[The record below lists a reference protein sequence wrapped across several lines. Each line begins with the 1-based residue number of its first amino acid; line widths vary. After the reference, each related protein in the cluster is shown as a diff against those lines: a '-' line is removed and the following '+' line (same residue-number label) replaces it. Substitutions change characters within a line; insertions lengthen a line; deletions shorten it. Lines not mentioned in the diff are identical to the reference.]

1 MNFVIAQIL
10 GVAVTVICIVMTHFK
25 KMGIV
30 LLSELAANLLTSFQY
45 FLLGGISGSYLCIV
59 ASVHTAVLTVFNN
72 YCKNNVIVKRKI
84 IFFAFTSVYLVIAV
98 LMYRSWVDICS
109 AASSVLFS
117 FAVIQ
122 TKSSR
127 YRLVNLIKTLLLLV
141 YDLYTHAFTNIL
153 TRIFTAASCS
163 MAIIRLDLKNNQTS

>member
-1 MNFVIAQIL
+1 MKFTMNFVFAQIL
-10 GVAVTVICIVMTHFK
+10 GVVVTIICIVMTHFK

-59 ASVHTAVLTVFNN
+59 ASVHTAVLAVFNK
-72 YCKNNVIVKRKI
+72 YCKTNVDVKRRI
-84 IFFAFTSVYLVIAV
+84 IFLVFVCVYLVIAV
-98 LMYRSWVDICS
+98 LMYRSWIDICS
-109 AASSVLFS
+109 VASSVLFS

-127 YRLVNLIKTLLLLV
+127 YRILNLMKTFLLIV
-141 YDLYTHAFTNIL
+141 YDVYTNAFTNIL
-153 TRIFTAASCS
+153 NRIFTLASCG
-163 MAIIRLDLKNNQTS
+163 MAIVRLDLKK